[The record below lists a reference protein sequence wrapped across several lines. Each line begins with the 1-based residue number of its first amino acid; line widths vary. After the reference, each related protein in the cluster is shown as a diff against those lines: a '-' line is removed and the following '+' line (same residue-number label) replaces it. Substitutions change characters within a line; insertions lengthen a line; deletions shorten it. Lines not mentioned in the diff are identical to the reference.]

1 MPQAEATANT
11 QRVRIEYGSR
21 SPGHPALEREK
32 VIQDLLRPLP
42 SINSKYFYDDRGSRL
57 FEEITTLPEYY
68 QTRTE
73 EALLETIATEV
84 AARTPARQ
92 LVELGSGAGRKIR
105 LLLDAIA
112 QAGHLEGCVLLDINQ
127 TFVLLSAQRLAA
139 DYPEAEVVG
148 WVGDF
153 VHDIAAIG
161 SGPDRLFVFFAGTI
175 GNLDPAE
182 RTSFLRD
189 VRSAMGPRD
198 AFLVGL
204 DLVKDVTRLE
214 AAYNDTAG
222 VTADFNRNILR
233 VLNRSFGTDFED
245 ETFKHVAFYDNRR
258 QWIEM
263 RLRATQP
270 IRVHLGG
277 GRELKLDAGGEIR
290 TEISC
295 KFTRESFEQSLAGSG
310 LRLSQWFSDPNDL
323 FALALIRPDA
333 SDV

>member
-1 MPQAEATANT
+1 MRSAEATADR

-42 SINSKYFYDDRGSRL
+42 TINSKYFYDDRGSEL
-57 FEEITTLPEYY
+57 FEEITKLPEYY

-73 EALLETIATEV
+73 EALLDTIAAEV
-84 AARTPARQ
+84 AAGTHARQ

-105 LLLDAIA
+105 LVLDAIA
-112 QAGHLEGCVLLDINQ
+112 QAGRLEGCVLLDINQ
-127 TFVLLSAQRLAA
+127 SFVLLSAQRLAT
-139 DYPEAEVVG
+139 DYPGIEVVG

-153 VHDIAAIG
+153 VHDIGAID
-161 SGPDRLFVFFAGTI
+161 SGPDRLFVFLAGTI
-175 GNLDPAE
+175 GNLYPTE
-182 RTSFLRD
+182 RARFLRD
-189 VRSAMGPRD
+189 IRSVLGPRD

-204 DLVKDVTRLE
+204 DLVKDVQRLE

-222 VTADFNRNILR
+222 VTAEFNRNILR
-233 VLNRSFGTDFED
+233 VLNRSFGTDFND
-245 ETFKHVAFYDNRR
+245 EAFEHVAFYDTKQR
-258 QWIEM
+258 WIEM

-270 IRVHLGG
+270 ITVHLDES
-277 GRELKLDAGGEIR
+277 RWLRLEAGAEIR

-295 KFTRESFEQSLAGSG
+295 KFTRSSFEQSLAGTG
-310 LRLSQWFSDPNDL
+310 LRLSRWFSDSNDL